1 MRWFAFIYI
10 GSFLMLGGSSGADL
24 KGVLLKAEKGDKVA
38 QYRLAEM
45 YAEAQ
50 GVDQD
55 YLKASQW
62 ARKAADQGDA
72 KAQYRLASIMY
83 LGIDGQRRQP
93 EALKLFLK
101 SVAGLKVLA
110 KEGDADA
117 QSKLGILYMR
127 GIGVQKDLKQASQL
141 FKESAKA
148 GYAKAQ
154 TDLAGAYLMGRGVT
168 RNPTTAGYWFEK
180 AAKAGYGEAQIQ
192 LGLLHIQGIGCRQNV
207 NSGLDWLKKAEVQ
220 RHPDYAKR
228 AKGLLNRLKSS
239 PPKVGQDINALE
251 EQAKKG
257 QLNAQLE
264 LAQRYE
270 IGAGVK
276 VDLSAVV
283 EWLDAAT
290 RQGSANACHR
300 LGGMLMM
307 GRGIEK
313 NTKRAVRYWNLAARL
328 GHGGAQVDYAVASA
342 KGDGVDKD
350 LSKAYYWMLIAR
362 RGASSEKQQKNLKA
376 LQGLITSDLEPDQ
389 ILDGLK
395 RSRKWRNPEGPEDRS
410 QIARADY
417 GDTKAQFAYGLAI
430 KDSQPTEALKWLRLA
445 EKGKVK
451 GASEQVGKL
460 VEQLDKAQV
469 ERAKR
474 MVERFK
480 PLAP

>member
-1 MRWFAFIYI
+1 MRWFVFIHVGSLLMI
-10 GSFLMLGGSSGADL
+10 GSSSGGDL
-24 KGVLLKAEKGDKVA
+24 KGILSKAENGDKGA

-83 LGIDGQRRQP
+83 LGVDGQRRQP
-93 EALKLFLK
+93 EALKLFLR

-117 QSKLGILYMR
+117 QSKLGILYAR
-127 GIGVQKDLKQASQL
+127 GIGVQKDLKQAAQL
-141 FKESAKA
+141 FEKSAKA

-154 TDLAGAYLMGRGVT
+154 TDLAGAYLMGRGVI

-207 NSGLDWLKKAEVQ
+207 DSGLDWLKKAEVQ

-228 AKGLLNRLKSS
+228 ARGLLSRLKSS
-239 PPKVGQDINALE
+239 PPKKGQDISVLE
-251 EQAKKG
+251 EQAQKG
-257 QLNAQLE
+257 QLKAQLE

-290 RQGSANACHR
+290 GQGSANAGHR

-328 GHGGAQVDYAVASA
+328 GHGGAQVDYAVARA
-342 KGDGVDKD
+342 KGDGADKD
-350 LSKAYYWMLIAR
+350 LSEAYYWMLIAR
-362 RGASSEKQQKNLKA
+362 RGATSEKQQKNLKA
-376 LQGLITSDLEPDQ
+376 LQGLITSDLKPDQ

-395 RSRKWRNPEGPEDRS
+395 RSRKWRNPENRA
-410 QIARADY
+410 QIASAEY

-430 KDSQPTEALKWLRLA
+430 KESQPIEALKWLRLA
-445 EKGKVK
+445 ERGKVK
-451 GASEQVGKL
+451 DAAEQVGKL
-460 VEQLDKAQV
+460 VEKLDKEQV